1 MKQSVNLGNG
11 FLHPLIAK
19 RVNFFSLIYTA
30 SSLAKTI
37 R

>member
-19 RVNFFSLIYTA
+19 RVNFFPLFT
-30 SSLAKTI
+30 L
-37 R
+37 RLL